1 LDGHFCRSFSV
12 IENCILTQISTRSQW
27 EYYRQLVV
35 DISIVKIIF
44 KIMDGESLDSQREP
58 RRGGGAQDPDIIAEL
73 EQGELHYGHGGSR
86 GNGSGFSLAN
96 GASAQVSVHT
106 RGTFRVPSVIGGAS
120 AGSRSII
127 PTGNYFDDTTR
138 RSRRMVAAR
147 KVVCPKGKRGDQG
160 SRDYSRHHSAATA
173 AITEL
178 FGAAKH
184 FRTKNADGELSYK
197 YKDIQSEYVG
207 NLDKLKLFRKRMEA
221 FDMFDPFLIPT
232 WIDPNAI
239 SVLDRWGDRKVDS
252 IDLTKHWS
260 KVSLEHVCA
269 WQRDTFD
276 WCKDEDDLTSM
287 EWVKEFLTNSC
298 DINLVK
304 RLDEK
309 FEQLFEYE
317 QGGIT
322 YLKLALD
329 EMFTMSNMVITSLQ
343 KFLKQFAQ
351 EGVAKV
357 PNEDVRLC
365 AEQIAAVCARLAE
378 VDALPQEVPGYILEG
393 FTRCSVVEFREIHKL
408 LYTTDKVRQM
418 RAVSGRRDSST
429 TLAAVQKLCSE
440 ANDVFHSLNLTNKWN
455 IPQGH
460 RADAVVFAC
469 DNCGSPAHASFKCP
483 LPRDEARI
491 TKAKEARTKSYDGRG
506 SGGRGR
512 GRGRGRGDGR
522 GGRGS
527 DHTNTRGK
535 WGAAKGDPA
544 NPGTNTVSDGVE
556 NRNGKWMM
564 NCKSCGW
571 NETHTSG
578 FHSMWKQNQSTFC
591 IPSTH
596 SFWAKSG
603 TTPSSEKVPTPA
615 AAGAASSGVSRG
627 QLSGLINRYKTE
639 TDDGMFS
646 SFLSE
651 FEGLLN

>member
-1 LDGHFCRSFSV
+1 
-12 IENCILTQISTRSQW
+12 
-27 EYYRQLVV
+27 
-35 DISIVKIIF
+35 
-44 KIMDGESLDSQREP
+44 MDGDSLDSERDA
-58 RRGGGAQDPDIIAEL
+58 RRQGGGDPDPDILSEL
-73 EQGELHYGHGGSR
+73 EQGGLRFGSQRGSR
-86 GNGSGFSLAN
+86 ANGSGFSMAN
-96 GASAQVSVHT
+96 GASAQVSVQSK
-106 RGTFRVPSVIGGAS
+106 GTYQVPSVIGGAS

-138 RSRRMVAAR
+138 RSRRMVSAR

-173 AITEL
+173 AIPEL

-232 WIDPNAI
+232 WTDPDAI
-239 SVLDRWGDRKVDS
+239 SVLDRWGDRKLDV

-260 KVSLEHVCA
+260 KVLLEHVCA

-276 WCKDEDDLTSM
+276 WCTDEDDLTSM

-322 YLKLALD
+322 YLKIALD

-351 EGVAKV
+351 EGIAKV

-393 FTRCSVVEFREIHKL
+393 FTRCLVVEFRDIHKL

-418 RAVSGRRDSST
+418 RAVSGKRDSNT
-429 TLAAVQKLCSE
+429 TLVAVHKLCSE

-460 RADAVVFAC
+460 RADAVGFAC
-469 DNCGSPAHASFKCP
+469 DNCGSPGHPSYKCP
-483 LPRDEARI
+483 LPRDEAKI
-491 TKAKEARTKSYDGRG
+491 TKAKEARTKSNDGRG
-506 SGGRGR
+506 SGGR

-522 GGRGS
+522 GGRGG
-527 DHTNTRGK
+527 DRTNTRGK
-535 WGAAKGDPA
+535 WGANKGDPA
-544 NPGTNTVSDGVE
+544 TPGTNTSSGDGVE
-556 NRNGKWMM
+556 KRHGKWMM

-571 NETHTSG
+571 NESHTSG
-578 FHSMWKQNQSTFC
+578 FHGEWDRNQSTFR

-596 SFWAKSG
+596 TFWTKSG
-603 TTPSSEKVPTPA
+603 TTPSAEKGPTPA
-615 AAGAASSGVSRG
+615 AAGTASSGVSRG

-639 TDDGMFS
+639 SDDGAFT